1 MDINLFTAKSKI
13 VITCPKRMNVWL
25 KSELLELGYTE
36 LEESHMSI
44 SLMGTMEDCMKLNLF
59 LRTGHSILFLI
70 KEFYAK
76 TPDDLYKEMILIPWE
91 NYIDTDGYFSVTSF
105 SDNPE
110 IVDSRFPN
118 LKCKDAIADR
128 ITSKKGSRPNSGPER
143 NKTVINLHW
152 RETNAAVYLDTSGET
167 IAKHGYRKIP
177 FKAPLQESLAAALIL
192 ATKWDR
198 KSAFINPMCGSGTLA
213 IEAALIA
220 QKRAPGLLRSN
231 FGFMHVLGFDP
242 APWEVLRKE
251 ARLAAQKNIDFKI
264 IASDLNEDAIQAAR
278 RNAATAGVDHVI
290 EFVCCDFRET
300 PVPETGGVVMIN
312 PEYGERLGEEEELQL
327 IYKEIGDFF
336 KKKCG
341 GYMGYV
347 FTGNLDLGKQVGLK
361 PKRKIEFYNSK
372 IDCRLLE
379 FELYAGSRKKPES
392 GSSELKNEQN

>member
-1 MDINLFTAKSKI
+1 MDINLFNSKGKI

-25 KSELLELGYTE
+25 TTELQALGYTD
-36 LEESHMSI
+36 LEESHMSV
-44 SLMGTMEDCMKLNLF
+44 SFQGSMEDCMKLNLF
-59 LRTGHSILFLI
+59 LRTGHTVLFQI

-76 TPDDLYKEMILIPWE
+76 TPDDLYKAMIEIPWE
-91 NYIDTDGYFSVTSF
+91 EIIDVNGYFSVTSF

-110 IVDSRFPN
+110 ILDSRFPN

-128 ITSKKGSRPNSGPER
+128 ITSKLGSRPNSGPDR

-152 RETNAAVYLDTSGET
+152 RDDRASVYIDTSGET

-192 ATKWDR
+192 ASKWDK
-198 KSAFINPMCGSGTLA
+198 KSTFINPMCGSGTLA

-242 APWEVLRKE
+242 APWEELRRQ
-251 ARLAAQKNIDFKI
+251 ARLSAAKNIDFKI
-264 IASDLNEDAIQAAR
+264 IASDLNEDAIQAAQ

-300 PVPETGGVVMIN
+300 PVPEGGGVVMIN
-312 PEYGERLGEEEELQL
+312 PEYGERLGEVDELSI

-341 GYMGYV
+341 GYLGYV

-361 PKRKIEFYNSK
+361 PKRKLEFYNSK

-379 FELYAGSRKKPES
+379 FELYSGTKKVKTE
-392 GSSELKNEQN
+392 EAI

>member
-1 MDINLFTAKSKI
+1 MDTNLFKNTSKI
-13 VITCPKRMNVWL
+13 VITCPKRMNLLL
-25 KSELLELGYTE
+25 KAELLDLGYTNV
-36 LEESHMSI
+36 EESHMSV
-44 SLMGTMEDCMKLNLF
+44 SLQGTMKDCMKLNLF
-59 LRTGHSILFLI
+59 LRTGHSILFQL
-70 KEFYAK
+70 KEFHAK
-76 TPDDLYKEMILIPWE
+76 TPEDLYKEMVKIPWE
-91 NYIDTDGYFSVTSF
+91 EYIDVNGYFSVTSF

-110 IVDSRFPN
+110 IIDSRFPN

-128 ITSKKGSRPNSGPER
+128 ITSKKGHRPNSGPDR

-152 RETNAAVYLDTSGET
+152 RENKASVYIDTSGET

-192 ATKWDR
+192 ASKWD
-198 KSAFINPMCGSGTLA
+198 KNSHFINPMCGSGTLA

-231 FGFMHVLGFDP
+231 FGFMHILGFESE
-242 APWEVLRKE
+242 PWEEMRKE
-251 ARLAAQKNIDFKI
+251 ARLASQKNLDFKI
-264 IASDLNEDAIQAAR
+264 IASDLNEDAIQAAK

-300 PVPETGGVVMIN
+300 PIPEGTGVVMIN
-312 PEYGERLGEEEELQL
+312 PEYGERLGEVSELQI
-327 IYKEIGDFF
+327 IYREIGDFF
-336 KKKCG
+336 KKHCS

-379 FELYAGSRKKPES
+379 FELYS
-392 GSSELKNEQN
+392 GSKRIVNG

>member
-1 MDINLFTAKSKI
+1 MDINLFNSKGKI
-13 VITCPKRMNVWL
+13 VITCPKRLNVWL
-25 KSELLELGYTE
+25 KAELLELGYSD

-44 SLMGTMEDCMKLNLF
+44 SLQGTMKDCMKLNLHI
-59 LRTGHSILFLI
+59 RTGHSILFQI
-70 KEFYAK
+70 KEFSAK

-91 NYIDTDGYFSVTSF
+91 EYIDLNGYFSVTSF

-110 IVDSRFPN
+110 ILDSRFPN

-128 ITSKKGSRPNSGPER
+128 ITSKKGARPNSGPDR

-152 RETNAAVYLDTSGET
+152 REDRASVYIDTSGET

-192 ATKWDR
+192 ASKWDR

-242 APWEVLRKE
+242 APWEELRRE
-251 ARLAAQKNIDFKI
+251 ARLAAAKNIDFKI
-264 IASDLNEDAIQAAR
+264 IASDLNEDAIEAAK

-290 EFVCCDFRET
+290 DFVCCDFRET
-300 PVPETGGVVMIN
+300 PIPESNGVVMIN
-312 PEYGERLGEEEELQL
+312 PEYGERLGEVSELQT

-341 GYMGYV
+341 GYTGYV

-361 PKRKIEFYNSK
+361 PKRKLEFYNSK

-379 FELYAGSRKKPES
+379 FELYSGTKKVISPES
-392 GSSELKNEQN
+392 

>member
-1 MDINLFTAKSKI
+1 MMDINLFNSEGKI
-13 VITCPKRMNVWL
+13 VITCPKRMSPWL
-25 KSELLELGYTE
+25 KNELLELGYTN

-44 SLMGTMEDCMKLNLF
+44 SLQGTMKDCMKLNLF
-59 LRTGHSILFLI
+59 LRTGHSILFQI

-76 TPDDLYKEMILIPWE
+76 TPDDLYKAMVAIPWE
-91 NYIDTDGYFSVTSF
+91 EYIEVHGYFSVTSF

-110 IVDSRFPN
+110 INDSRFPN

-128 ITSKKGSRPNSGPER
+128 ITSVKGSRPNSGPDR

-152 RETNAAVYLDTSGET
+152 RDDRASVYIDTSGET

-192 ATKWDR
+192 ASKWD
-198 KSAFINPMCGSGTLA
+198 KNSNFINPMCGSGTLA

-231 FGFMHVLGFDP
+231 FGFMHVIGFDP
-242 APWEVLRKE
+242 QPWEEMRRE
-251 ARLAAQKNIDFKI
+251 AKLSGRKNIDFKI
-264 IASDLNEDAIQAAR
+264 IASDLNEDAIQAAK

-300 PVPETGGVVMIN
+300 PVPEGEGVVMIN
-312 PEYGERLGEEEELQL
+312 PEYGERLGEVDELRT

-336 KKKCG
+336 KKSCS
-341 GYMGYV
+341 GYIGYV

-361 PKRKIEFYNSK
+361 PKRKLEFYNSK

-379 FELYAGSRKKPES
+379 FELYRGTKKIIAEEEVS
-392 GSSELKNEQN
+392 

>member
-1 MDINLFTAKSKI
+1 MVINLFNSESKI

-25 KSELLELGYTE
+25 KTEVLALGYTD

-44 SLMGTMEDCMKLNLF
+44 SLKGTMEDCMRLNLH
-59 LRTGHSILFLI
+59 LRTGHTVLFLL
-70 KEFYAK
+70 KEFFAQ
-76 TPDDLYKEMILIPWE
+76 TPDDLYKAMLEIPWE
-91 NYIDTDGYFSVTSF
+91 NYIDVNGYFSVTSF

-110 IVDSRFPN
+110 ILDSRFPN

-128 ITSKKGSRPNSGPER
+128 FISQKGRRPNSGPDR

-152 RETNAAVYLDTSGET
+152 KDNRAAVYIDTSGET

-177 FKAPLQESLAAALIL
+177 FKAPLQESLAAALLL
-192 ATKWDR
+192 ASKWDQD
-198 KSAFINPMCGSGTLA
+198 SVFVNPMCGSGTLA
-213 IEAALIA
+213 IEAALLA

-231 FGFMHVLGFDP
+231 FGFMHLSGFDP
-242 APWEVLRKE
+242 ARWEALRKE
-251 ARLAAQKNIDFKI
+251 ARLSARKNIDFKI
-264 IASDLNEDAIQAAR
+264 IASDLNEDAIQAAK

-290 EFVCCDFRET
+290 DFICCDFRET
-300 PVPETGGVVMIN
+300 PVPENGNGVVMIN
-312 PEYGERLGEEEELQL
+312 PEYGERLGDVAELKI

-379 FELYAGSRKKPES
+379 FELYSGSKKNPES
-392 GSSELKNEQN
+392 NL